1 MASKVSIVEFEDP
14 HRSQSFP
21 MQVAHYGEGTIVEQ
35 PAVNAGAGSAQSAA
49 FAATTKFISIQAG
62 SVAVYLKFGT
72 NPTAVDG
79 TGKRLWIGQTEYMFV
94 KPGDKVAVI
103 EAGAGQ

>member
-1 MASKVSIVEFEDP
+1 MASKVSITEFEDP
-14 HRSQSFP
+14 HMSESFP
-21 MQVAHYGEGTIVEQ
+21 MQVAHFGSGTIVEQ
-35 PAVNAGAGSAQSAA
+35 PAIAASAASAQSAA
-49 FAATTKFISIQAG
+49 FATTTKFISIQAG
-62 SVAVYLKFGT
+62 SVAIYIKFGT